1 MDTKKSQIDDLT
13 KMTKTSDNKSL
24 VNSINDKIDVI
35 KSNKDILK

>member
-13 KMTKTSDNKSL
+13 KMIKTSDNKSL

>member
-13 KMTKTSDNKSL
+13 KMTKTLDNKSL

>member
-1 MDTKKSQIDDLT
+1 MDTKKNQIDDLT
-13 KMTKTSDNKSL
+13 KMIKTSDNKSL

>member
-13 KMTKTSDNKSL
+13 KMRKTSDNKSL

>member
-1 MDTKKSQIDDLT
+1 MDTKKRQIDDLT
-13 KMTKTSDNKSL
+13 KMIKTSDNKSL